1 MESSLGGAAVMKAGN
16 DFLSRVTALGKVYC
30 RIQVKIQ
37 VLRQVLANS
46 LRLDP
51 CACRAQFVPSK
62 ISRAIPFELNLASRP
77 LLLITVRGW
86 Q

>member
-16 DFLSRVTALGKVYC
+16 DFLSGVTALGKVY
-30 RIQVKIQ
+30 RLIQIKIQ

-51 CACRAQFVPSK
+51 CACRAQFSPSK
-62 ISRAIPFELNLASRP
+62 VLAPFLELNLASRP

>member
-1 MESSLGGAAVMKAGN
+1 MESSLGGAAVMKTSD
-16 DFLSRVTALGKVYC
+16 DFLSGVTALGKVYC
-30 RIQVKIQ
+30 LIQIKIQ

-62 ISRAIPFELNLASRP
+62 VPGAIPFELNLGAAQCS
-77 LLLITVRGW
+77 
-86 Q
+86 